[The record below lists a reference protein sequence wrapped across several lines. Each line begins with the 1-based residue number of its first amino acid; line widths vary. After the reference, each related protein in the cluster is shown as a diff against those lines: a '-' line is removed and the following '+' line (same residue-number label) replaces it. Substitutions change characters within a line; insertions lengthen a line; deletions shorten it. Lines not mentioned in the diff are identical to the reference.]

1 MYNIKTYTPL
11 NERVKKTFNQNY
23 NIDGNLTDYDAIMV
37 HSTNLHEENF
47 SKDLK
52 CVVRVGAGVNN
63 IPVDKLTKE
72 GIAVFNTPGGNS
84 NAVKELTIC
93 ALIGMS
99 RNILKANAWTKSL
112 TCDEKDLMPTI
123 EKGKKEFKGNE
134 IFGKTIGIVGVGNIG
149 SRVARACHALGMK
162 CFGYDPFLPN
172 HIKEELKNV
181 ITFVNTVDE
190 VLQDKDYVTLHSP
203 VSKDNSKQLDKEIID
218 KMKDGVRILN
228 FARGEIVDAC
238 ALDEAIKSGKVAGY
252 ATDFPT
258 RAELNNDKIFILP
271 HLGASSVEADM
282 NCAMMARDEVIEF
295 LENGNVINSVNFP
308 CISMERAEG
317 DRITILHK
325 NVVGMLGKITDQISN
340 MNLNIENL
348 TNKARGEIAYTILDF
363 NVGVDESVIANL
375 SNIPNVIK
383 INHYTA

>member
-11 NERVKKTFNQNY
+11 NEKIKKTFNHNY
-23 NIDGNLTDYDAIMV
+23 NIDGSLTDYDAIMV
-37 HSTNLHEENF
+37 HSTNLHDENF

-63 IPVDKLTKE
+63 IPIDKLTNL
-72 GIAVFNTPGGNS
+72 GVAVFNTPGGNA

-99 RNILKANAWTKSL
+99 RNILKANSWTKSL

-123 EKGKKEFKGNE
+123 EKGKKEYKGTE
-134 IFGKTIGIVGVGNIG
+134 IMGKTIGIIGVGNVG
-149 SRVARACHALGMK
+149 SRVAKACHALGMK
-162 CFGYDPFLPN
+162 CFGYDPYLPN
-172 HIKEELKNV
+172 HAKDELKQY
-181 ITFVNTVDE
+181 ITFVNTVE
-190 VLQDKDYVTLHSP
+190 EALIDKDYVSLHSP
-203 VSKDNSKQLDKEIID
+203 VSKDNVKQLDEEILAN
-218 KMKDGVRILN
+218 MKDGVMILN
-228 FARGEIVDAC
+228 FARGEIVNT
-238 ALDEAIKSGKVAGY
+238 EAIDTALASGKVAAY

-258 RAELNNDKIFILP
+258 KMELSNDKVFVLP
-271 HLGASSVEADM
+271 HLGASSIEADM

-363 NVGVDESVIANL
+363 NVSVNEDVIKNL
-375 SNIPNVIK
+375 STIPNVIR
-383 INHYTA
+383 INKYSV